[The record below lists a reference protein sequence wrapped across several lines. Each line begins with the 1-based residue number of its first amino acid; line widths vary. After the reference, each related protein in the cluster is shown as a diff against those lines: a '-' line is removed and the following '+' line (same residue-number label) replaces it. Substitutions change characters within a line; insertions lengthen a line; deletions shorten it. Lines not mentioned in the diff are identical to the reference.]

1 MGPPGTRRHCRERIL
16 LGNVGQVGHA
26 MTRGSPQPERQPHD
40 SFSAKVASVMF
51 ALFDPLHLVRTER
64 RLSEVQ

>member
-1 MGPPGTRRHCRERIL
+1 MTPSVGRRHCRRIL
-16 LGNVGQVGHA
+16 LGNVASGPRDYKGFA
-26 MTRGSPQPERQPHD
+26 SAERQPHD
-40 SFSAKVASVMF
+40 SFSAKVASLMF